1 MIINE
6 YLSSGLH
13 GYSAV
18 ERLPSHVPCASGVLL
33 SLMSQPH
40 LNMLPG
46 T

>member
-1 MIINE
+1 MITNE

-18 ERLPSHVPCASGVLL
+18 ERLPSNVPCASGALIPPGILL
-33 SLMSQPH
+33 LI
-40 LNMLPG
+40 NI